1 MQLDGIITK
10 NLRIIQGNIKE
21 KYGRDFSIDDLK
33 KIVNSQFKDL
43 DKYMDNE
50 EEIKI
55 DYIGKI
61 RIKEGRKYFFEDSEQ
76 KEPRDLV
83 NLSYFFNMFVPENYV
98 DDAESLTRAYRFFYR
113 KIMAHPASSSFVR
126 IENSQFYVI
135 NNPRYLNLTE
145 TLLGGAGLGGKKRRF
160 DDAKKLTEKLGL

>member
-61 RIKEGRKYFFEDSEQ
+61 RIKEGRKYFLDKEKDEQESE
-76 KEPRDLV
+76 
-83 NLSYFFNMFVPENYV
+83 
-98 DDAESLTRAYRFFYR
+98 
-113 KIMAHPASSSFVR
+113 
-126 IENSQFYVI
+126 
-135 NNPRYLNLTE
+135 
-145 TLLGGAGLGGKKRRF
+145 
-160 DDAKKLTEKLGL
+160 